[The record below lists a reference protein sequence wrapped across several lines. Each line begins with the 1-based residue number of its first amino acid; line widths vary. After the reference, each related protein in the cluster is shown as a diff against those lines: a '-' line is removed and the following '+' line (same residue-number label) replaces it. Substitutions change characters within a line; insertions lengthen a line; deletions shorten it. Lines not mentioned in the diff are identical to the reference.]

1 MTDRPDY
8 AWTSTARGGVLVY
21 AYQKPD
27 KADSQVCARDVLCFL
42 CDHGL
47 VLRKISYYGHI
58 MITIIIIYLVYR
70 LTF

>member
-1 MTDRPDY
+1 M
-8 AWTSTARGGVLVY
+8 VY